1 MEERVWIMPETGQP
15 RVVDGHQSAAG
26 IWSAVHRERPEP
38 AAREVRLQDQSVMAG
53 AKNDAVKD
61 RVHTEDLAWGAHP
74 PRVLLDAP
82 RVQLFRVARLTES
95 SGALM
100 VFREGAEHGT
110 RGACAPISISFS
122 RSYRISQSLVSRVAW

>member
-1 MEERVWIMPETGQP
+1 MRVMPEAGP
-15 RVVDGHQSAAG
+15 ARVVDGDQPTAG
-26 IWSAVHRERPEP
+26 HWGAVHRERPEP
-38 AAREVRLQDQSVMAG
+38 AAREVSLQDQSVMAG

-61 RVHTEDLAWGAHP
+61 RVHPGAHP

-122 RSYRISQSLVSRVAW
+122 RSYRISQSLVSR